1 MATQRPE
8 QEALKVSNKFQTVH
22 GTSSSFIFPNT
33 WVQFAVSS
41 TKYFT
46 LRFGY
51 KKRQK
56 EQQKKKS
63 YERDSTVQRPSQL
76 SRFEGHFTCL
86 FLTVS
91 SVDFSRG
98 NAIGIDC
105 FVIRQAIQCLHFAF
119 GLIKSFHD
127 ADTNQIKLN

>member
-1 MATQRPE
+1 M
-8 QEALKVSNKFQTVH
+8 
-22 GTSSSFIFPNT
+22 
-33 WVQFAVSS
+33 VSS
-41 TKYFT
+41 AKYFT
-46 LRFGY
+46 LCFGY

-56 EQQKKKS
+56 EYERPGEQQKKKELGERKG
-63 YERDSTVQRPSQL
+63 ERDSTVQRPSQL